1 MRRNIKQLVTI
12 KGVML
17 VVLLW
22 LTACGKSTEKQ
33 IAEQLELGNKYLTD
47 GDYEQAIVAFNK
59 VIELD
64 PKMVEAYTGLIESF
78 YGKKD
83 YDEMANWIN
92 TGYEQLEHIDSDD
105 NIADFFDIAISGILN
120 SPTVTKD
127 LVLVEKLYEKYEAID
142 YESFINKKDEI
153 TEMIQKQ
160 TGFLI
165 ADIKGQLLN
174 EIQNMYKNNQLD
186 ELTEIFVSDYEIL
199 RTRDNNTDRIVYFG
213 DCNGFLPN
221 GFGIA
226 IYGKNVKEKSILY
239 VGEWKDGRR
248 DGSGFD
254 LVLDS
259 DRGDYGYY
267 IGEWKDDLPNGKA
280 ETHIKRVSGSVTEY
294 IGTASAGYAEGIF
307 KELFIGRDSNI
318 SGYEYNCVAGVPQS
332 QGVGEVNDGEMTE
345 DVMSFMLEPDGS
357 KKAVWHTWAGLRCK
371 ECHDDESLD
380 FLNTFDHKW
389 SGWGDKITKYDF
401 YVD

>member
-12 KGVML
+12 IGVML

-105 NIADFFDIAISGILN
+105 NIADFFDIAISSILN

-153 TEMIQKQ
+153 TE
-160 TGFLI
+160 FE
-165 ADIKGQLLN
+165 LN
-174 EIQNMYKNNQLD
+174 
-186 ELTEIFVSDYEIL
+186 S
-199 RTRDNNTDRIVYFG
+199 
-213 DCNGFLPN
+213 
-221 GFGIA
+221 
-226 IYGKNVKEKSILY
+226 
-239 VGEWKDGRR
+239 
-248 DGSGFD
+248 
-254 LVLDS
+254 
-259 DRGDYGYY
+259 
-267 IGEWKDDLPNGKA
+267 
-280 ETHIKRVSGSVTEY
+280 
-294 IGTASAGYAEGIF
+294 
-307 KELFIGRDSNI
+307 
-318 SGYEYNCVAGVPQS
+318 
-332 QGVGEVNDGEMTE
+332 
-345 DVMSFMLEPDGS
+345 
-357 KKAVWHTWAGLRCK
+357 
-371 ECHDDESLD
+371 
-380 FLNTFDHKW
+380 KW
-389 SGWGDKITKYDF
+389 SVF
-401 YVD
+401 YEPK